1 MAEGLKMNKLLAF
14 AALVILTT
22 SALVWSAALVPRKSP
37 DFAIAVPGG
46 STTQLSSLRG
56 KVVVLEFLF
65 VKSQH
70 CLRVASM
77 LNELHGEAAL
87 LGFQPVGIVFDPPND
102 TNSHGELIPAMVDYF
117 KLTFPVGYSSK
128 DAVDGFLGRSGNE
141 TLNIPQLVVIDR
153 TGTIRAV
160 SGDRPG
166 NPALEDP
173 SSLRKLLAALL
184 KEST

>member
-1 MAEGLKMNKLLAF
+1 MNTLFTLA
-14 AALVILTT
+14 AVAILTA
-22 SALVWSAALVPRKSP
+22 SALVWSAAPIPRPSP
-37 DFAIAVPGG
+37 ELAIAVPGG

-87 LGFQPVGIVFDPPND
+87 RGFQPVGLVFDPPND
-102 TNSHGELIPAMVDYF
+102 TNSRGELIPAMVDYF
-117 KLTFPVGYSSK
+117 KLTYPVGYASK
-128 DAVDGFLGRSGNE
+128 DVVDTFLGRSSSE

-153 TGTIRAV
+153 AGTIRAV
-160 SGDRPG
+160 SGGRGG
-166 NPALEDP
+166 NPTLEDAA
-173 SSLRKLLAALL
+173 SLRKLIATLL
-184 KEST
+184 EEGR